1 MIITD
6 FDGWCEE
13 NEEDDELVTGEGFC
27 KQDVRM
33 CHLHGGNIWAL
44 T

>member
-1 MIITD
+1 MIAIH

-27 KQDVRM
+27 KEDARKVLPPWR
-33 CHLHGGNIWAL
+33 
-44 T
+44 